1 MQLQAET
8 KRPSLTFDLLPAFAA
23 YLLDHKLEA
32 FVRLQYRYTYE
43 EELTLLNQVAH
54 LSEEEQLAFGR
65 EYNRD
70 LLTHIAENR
79 FNDFLRKRMEQW
91 QQNALFFDKYSVI
104 AEDIAKLSYIRKRAF
119 QQLLPEYCAGGV
131 PMLQLVGEI
140 DRLFLRYDAASLEV
154 LTGIIEQQAAERSLF
169 IEKINSTLP
178 GALYIF
184 NVRSHQNLYANESFT
199 EVMGYTRDEL
209 NALGRDATTTL
220 LHPEDQSVV
229 QHHLQNLYDAAD
241 GEIMSYK
248 YRIRGKDGQYR
259 WYRSYES
266 IFRRDAAGNV
276 TEVIA
281 ICLNIDAEKKTAL
294 MLREREEQLLEAQSI
309 AQIGSFYWVLETDK
323 STLTP
328 ELVRILGHTGDNFDF
343 FAQVDANDRERVRGD
358 VASALNTGNFDSEYW
373 YDSPAGRKRLWA
385 RGVVH
390 YRDEK
395 PYAISGTV
403 MDITRQHRTSEALRE
418 QQRFLEKLANATPA
432 IIAAYNINTGQYSF
446 VSDAMEKILGY
457 KREEIIKGG
466 LTYATGLVHPDDL
479 GPLMARNEEA
489 LEAANGSGDPGI
501 VEFRYRLRNSRG
513 EWRWLQTFGTVFDRD
528 ADGRAEHLLN
538 ISLDITAQVE
548 AEQRIADQDYFIQHL
563 ADASPMVLYL
573 FDVPSGRFQYLN
585 REIFYVLG
593 YTPEE
598 ILALESSEIAGLY
611 HPDDRHLLPERA
623 GSDSHFRFRESMMQ
637 YECRM
642 RKKDGDWYWL
652 LAREI
657 VFKKDE
663 SGAVQQILGAAL
675 DINRRKEME
684 RTLLQN
690 SFQLEQSNASL
701 EEFAYV
707 ASHDLKEPLRKIS
720 TFGDRLV
727 ASQMDRLTD
736 DGKLYLS
743 KVVDASQRM
752 QAMIDDLLSVSRI
765 SGNRGFERVG
775 LKSLLDDALQALEYK
790 IEQSGAL
797 VVADELPEAEVVPS
811 QFRQLF
817 QNLLSN
823 SIKFAREGVAPEV
836 TIRYRYL
843 RPEDVASLQL
853 RKASSYL
860 ELSFRDNG
868 IGFEN
873 EYAGKIFQIFQR
885 LHGRSEYEGNGIG
898 LAIVK
903 KIAEHHGGTIGA
915 EGIPGDGAVFTLI
928 LPL

>member
-8 KRPSLTFDLLPAFAA
+8 KRPSLDFELLPAFAG
-23 YLLDHKLEA
+23 YLLEHKLEA
-32 FVRLQYRYTYE
+32 FVRLQYRFTYE
-43 EELTLLNQVAH
+43 IELTLLNQVAH
-54 LSEEEQLAFGR
+54 LSEEEQLTFGR

-70 LLTHIAENR
+70 LLKHLAENR
-79 FNDFLRKRMEQW
+79 VGDFIRNRMTQW

-104 AEDIAKLSYIRKRAF
+104 AEDITKLSYIRKRAF
-119 QQLLPEYCAGGV
+119 HQLLPDYCAEGV
-131 PMLQLVGEI
+131 PMLQLVHEI

-169 IEKINSTLP
+169 IEKINSTIP

-184 NVRSHQNLYANESFT
+184 DVRTFRNLYANENFT
-199 EVMGYTRDEL
+199 EVMGYSREEL
-209 NALGRDATTTL
+209 NALGQEALTAVI
-220 LHPEDQSVV
+220 HPDDRAVV
-229 QHHLQNLYDAAD
+229 EAHLERLQEASD
-241 GEIMSYK
+241 GDFMSYQ
-248 YRIRGKDGQYR
+248 YRIRGKDGRYR
-259 WYRSYES
+259 WYRSSES
-266 IFRRDAAGNV
+266 VFRRDAGGKIS
-276 TEVIA
+276 EIIA
-281 ICLNIDAEKKTAL
+281 ICLNIDTEMQTAQA
-294 MLREREEQLLEAQSI
+294 LREREEQLLEAQAI
-309 AQIGSFYWVLETDK
+309 ARIGSFYWTLENNKYTF
-323 STLTP
+323 TP
-328 ELVRILGHTGDNFDF
+328 ELSKIFGHRGEDFDF
-343 FAQVDANDRERVRGD
+343 YAHVHPDDLERVRSK
-358 VASALNTGNFDSEYW
+358 VEAALTTGTFDSEYR
-373 YDSPAGRKRLWA
+373 YDSPEGPKQLWA
-385 RGVVH
+385 RGVLH
-390 YRDEK
+390 LRAEK

-403 MDITRQHRTSEALRE
+403 MDITELHRTSQALRE
-418 QQRFLEKLANATPA
+418 QQLFLEK
-432 IIAAYNINTGQYSF
+432 
-446 VSDAMEKILGY
+446 
-457 KREEIIKGG
+457 
-466 LTYATGLVHPDDL
+466 
-479 GPLMARNEEA
+479 
-489 LEAANGSGDPGI
+489 
-501 VEFRYRLRNSRG
+501 
-513 EWRWLQTFGTVFDRD
+513 
-528 ADGRAEHLLN
+528 
-538 ISLDITAQVE
+538 
-548 AEQRIADQDYFIQHL
+548 L
-563 ADASPMVLYL
+563 ADASPMWLYL
-573 FDVPSGRFQYLN
+573 FDIPSGRFQYVN

-598 ILALESSEIAGLY
+598 ILELESSAVTGLY
-611 HPDDRHLLPERA
+611 HPDDWSLLPERA
-623 GSDSHFRFRESMMQ
+623 GSESRFQFSESMMQ
-637 YECRM
+637 YECRL

-690 SFQLEQSNASL
+690 SFQLEQSNAAL

-727 ASQMDRLTD
+727 SSQMDRLTD

-765 SGNRGFERVG
+765 SGNRGFERVA
-775 LKSLLDDALQALEYK
+775 LKSLLDDAIGALEFK
-790 IEQSGAL
+790 IEQCGARIN
-797 VVADELPEAEVVPS
+797 ASELPEAEVVPS

-823 SIKFAREGVAPEV
+823 SLKFAREGVPPV
-836 TIRYRYL
+836 VDVRYRYL
-843 RPEDVASLQL
+843 RPEEVAHLQL
-853 RKASSYL
+853 RKAASYL

-915 EGIPGDGAVFTLI
+915 EGDPGHGAVFTLI